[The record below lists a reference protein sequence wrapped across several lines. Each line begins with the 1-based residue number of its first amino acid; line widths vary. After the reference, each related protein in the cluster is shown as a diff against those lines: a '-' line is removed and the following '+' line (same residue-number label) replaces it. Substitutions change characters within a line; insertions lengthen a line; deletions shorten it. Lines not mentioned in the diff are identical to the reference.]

1 MHKTDRIAAKR
12 LRLPSSVLVA
22 VLLAGGSS
30 SMAQTGLSCGSLF
43 GALLN
48 SPVQSV
54 QVCSTSLQGLYEAGI
69 RDVGASLSSYAGDE
83 AITTVARLNG
93 LAATASFAQAS
104 ANLEFS
110 IPELNILQTFAGG
123 TRVASARLMHDWL
136 NNNADL
142 RGRMLQHQAAHSAVN
157 PVTGPGGVLSGAV
170 GLDFGASFDE
180 VATRIATTQANA
192 QSGVGNLIG
201 IGVLVSQHDIAGAT
215 VRTVSAPLSYT
226 VRNDID
232 PRRQALLRASLGVV
246 DSAGTKSRS
255 GRVSAGYRFPMSD
268 EWALTP
274 MVGVSLSGSDA
285 HGFYTGVASG
295 SIASTYLIE
304 RDGFDISVGNML
316 GYYRSF
322 KPPGVSYGVDP
333 GLQVFALRNGILI
346 SQPITLGSRKMSV
359 EYGLSDTRYLGD
371 ALYQKSAQDISISL
385 GTNKSVFS
393 ARSFFRATL
402 ALQKVRDGHGVALN
416 VNYWF

>member
-110 IPELNILQTFAGG
+110 IPELNILQTFASG

-142 RGRMLQHQAAHSAVN
+142 RGPENAVHLM
-157 PVTGPGGVLSGAV
+157 GG
-170 GLDFGASFDE
+170 
-180 VATRIATTQANA
+180 R
-192 QSGVGNLIG
+192 
-201 IGVLVSQHDIAGAT
+201 
-215 VRTVSAPLSYT
+215 P
-226 VRNDID
+226 
-232 PRRQALLRASLGVV
+232 
-246 DSAGTKSRS
+246 
-255 GRVSAGYRFPMSD
+255 
-268 EWALTP
+268 
-274 MVGVSLSGSDA
+274 
-285 HGFYTGVASG
+285 
-295 SIASTYLIE
+295 
-304 RDGFDISVGNML
+304 
-316 GYYRSF
+316 
-322 KPPGVSYGVDP
+322 
-333 GLQVFALRNGILI
+333 
-346 SQPITLGSRKMSV
+346 
-359 EYGLSDTRYLGD
+359 
-371 ALYQKSAQDISISL
+371 
-385 GTNKSVFS
+385 
-393 ARSFFRATL
+393 
-402 ALQKVRDGHGVALN
+402 
-416 VNYWF
+416 